1 MDERMKRHFQR
12 EIVSDRDAK
21 ELNNDHLK
29 LLQKEGMLHASLDIT
44 KETGLTY
51 RAIQPGDRVEGTFKR
66 IHQTEHAKFAVI
78 DRGREF
84 SLVPWKRS
92 LEKLRARP
100 IEITMSRTR
109 DIAWTIG
116 RNRGLSR

>member
-1 MDERMKRHFQR
+1 
-12 EIVSDRDAK
+12 
-21 ELNNDHLK
+21 
-29 LLQKEGMLHASLDIT
+29 MLHASLDIA

-51 RAIQPGDRVEGTFKR
+51 RAIQPGDRIEGTFKR
-66 IHQTEHAKFAVI
+66 VHQTEHAKFAII

-84 SLVPWKRS
+84 SVVPWKSS
-92 LEKLRARP
+92 LEKLRDRP

-116 RNRGLSR
+116 RTRGLSR